1 VCASGSFHDIL
12 QSTWRINSILPSCL
26 GCTEIA
32 PATDENLS
40 TINPGYLILSIP
52 RGSVILSLRVLRSTL
67 CLFLIC
73 KKDNERS
80 FDFFTS
86 NFFYLLQKLD
96 QSQFESQKLKIVL
109 WRVSPWPSFS
119 LPTKSIPRD
128 QEHGQWKKQKFPIA
142 PSRRVVHREE
152 TFKGL
157 SL

>member
-1 VCASGSFHDIL
+1 MCASSSFHDIL
-12 QSTWRINSILPSCL
+12 QSTWRINSILPFCL

-40 TINPGYLILSIP
+40 TINPGYPILPIP

-73 KKDNERS
+73 KKGNERT
-80 FDFFTS
+80 FDSFTS
-86 NFFYLLQKLD
+86 NYLLKKLD

-109 WRVSPWPSFS
+109 WRVSPWPSFF
-119 LPTKSIPRD
+119 LPAKSIPRY
-128 QEHGQWKKQKFPIA
+128 QEHGQWKKKKFPIV

-152 TFKGL
+152 TSKGL